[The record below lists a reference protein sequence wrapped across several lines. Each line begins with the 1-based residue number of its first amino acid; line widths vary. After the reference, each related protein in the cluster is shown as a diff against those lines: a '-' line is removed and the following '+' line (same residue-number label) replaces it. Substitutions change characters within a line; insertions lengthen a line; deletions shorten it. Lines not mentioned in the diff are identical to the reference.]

1 MVPNRVIEVTL
12 RQAQHILWAGL
23 QPGRSSEST
32 LTDLRSLLLSPTVN
46 SSMSGASDALPLFA
60 VREAQ
65 LAVSSDSRTSQ
76 ATIDL
81 LWSILDDPW
90 LDTALGAPNSKRRI
104 GRILRRH

>member
-1 MVPNRVIEVTL
+1 MVPNRLIEVTL
-12 RQAQHILWAGL
+12 RQAQHILWTGL
-23 QPGRSSEST
+23 QPGRSLDST
-32 LTDLRSLLLSPTVN
+32 LNDLRRLLLSPSVN

-65 LAVSSDSRTSQ
+65 LAVSSDSRAPQ

-90 LDTALGAPNSKRRI
+90 LAAALGTSNSQRRI
-104 GRILRRH
+104 GRILR